1 MADERSFIL
10 KINQSNISPNE
21 KGRLLSLCTIN
32 NTAREVIA
40 LTPFP
45 EDDFFRGFLTQQAGK
60 PQYYRSYLFHMT
72 LLFPLSLL
80 MLEYNYFAIF
90 VL

>member
-1 MADERSFIL
+1 MSQTKEDVEAELSAF
-10 KINQSNISPNE
+10 KAANPNWMTDPAVFALVASYNV
-21 KGRLLSLCTIN
+21 RLAN
-32 NTAREVIA
+32 
-40 LTPFP
+40 FP
-45 EDDFFRGFLTQQAGK
+45 SK